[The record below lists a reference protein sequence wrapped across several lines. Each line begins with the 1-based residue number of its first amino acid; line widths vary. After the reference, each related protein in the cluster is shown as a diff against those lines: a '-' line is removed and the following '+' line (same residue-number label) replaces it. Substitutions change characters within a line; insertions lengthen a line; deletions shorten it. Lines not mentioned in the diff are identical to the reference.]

1 MSKAVLTPNYQKH
14 YKTGKES
21 FMTNAVRIG
30 VVGCG
35 SVMLHAYSRQINNL
49 KMRGHVETVVACDVK
64 EDRKP
69 IVTGPE
75 YGYQRFTTDFED
87 VVTAN
92 DVDLVLVTTSMREHG
107 MVARAALEAGKHV
120 LVEKPMAHTLEEA
133 AALVELSRK
142 SKGYLAPAP
151 HVLLSPTYQKMWRH
165 IHNGDIGTPYLAR
178 AFYGWAGPNWGKW
191 FYEPGGGSMFDL
203 GVYNLVS
210 LTGFLGPAKRVSG
223 LIGTAIKQRLVE
235 GEMIEVQ
242 TDDNV
247 QLCVE
252 FANNCYA
259 VVTTGFTIQ
268 RYRTPA
274 IEIYGSKGTIQMLGD
289 DWDPDGYELW
299 RNDVGAWMLYPESD
313 PNWPWTDGINHLVHC
328 IRSDERPIHD
338 PEHAYHVIEII
349 EKARIVGKTGV
360 AQTIESTFTP
370 PTFQTAQNEEAAHLK
385 HDRTN

>member
-1 MSKAVLTPNYQKH
+1 
-14 YKTGKES
+14 
-21 FMTNAVRIG
+21 MTNAVRIG

-203 GVYNLVS
+203 GIYNLVS
-210 LTGFLGPAKRVSG
+210 LTGFLGPARRVSG
-223 LIGTAIKQRLVE
+223 LIGTAIKQRIVE

-299 RNDVGAWMLYPESD
+299 QNDVGAWMLYPESD

-328 IRSDERPIHD
+328 IRTGERPIHD

-360 AQTIESTFTP
+360 VQTIESTFTP
-370 PTFQTAQNEEAAHLK
+370 PTFQMAQKEEAGHLK

>member
-1 MSKAVLTPNYQKH
+1 MP
-14 YKTGKES
+14 
-21 FMTNAVRIG
+21 NAVRIG

-35 SVMLHAYSRQINNL
+35 SVMQHAYSRQINNL
-49 KMRGHVETVVACDVK
+49 KLQGLVETVVACDVK
-64 EDRKP
+64 EDRRP
-69 IVTGPE
+69 IVTGPD

-87 VVTAN
+87 VVTAS
-92 DVDLVLVTTSMREHG
+92 DVELVLVTTSMREHG
-107 MVARAALEAGKHV
+107 MVTRAALEAGKHV
-120 LVEKPMAHTLEEA
+120 LVEKPMAHNLEEA

-151 HVLLSPTYQKMWRH
+151 HVLLSPTYQKMWRR
-165 IHNGDIGTPYLAR
+165 IHDGDIGTPYLAR
-178 AFYGWAGPNWGKW
+178 AFYGWAGPSWGKW

-203 GVYNLVS
+203 GVYNIVS

-223 LIGTAIKQRLVE
+223 LIGTAIKQRLVD

-242 TDDNV
+242 TDDNAH
-247 QLCVE
+247 LCIE
-252 FANNCYA
+252 FANSCYA

-274 IEIYGSKGTIQMLGD
+274 IEIYGSKGTIQMMGD
-289 DWDPDGYELW
+289 DWDPNGYELW
-299 RNDVGAWMLYPESD
+299 QNDVGAWMVYPESD

-328 IRSDERPIHD
+328 IRNGERPIHN

-349 EKARIVGKTGV
+349 EKARIVGKTGM
-360 AQTIESTFTP
+360 AQTIESTFAP
-370 PTFQTAQNEEAAHLK
+370 PTFETTKQEDAAHLI